1 MKHCDRG
8 MRSIVTIIAF
18 LSKGI
23 NCFDMDIVMLP
34 ISTIKALFY
43 SAVRQAGNGAHSWW
57 CFDSISLKVWGH
69 RSHSAIY
76 SIDTASSQLWP
87 DITLLYPN
95 GSEYFQRCKETEAG
109 REDGI
114 EPGAG
119 RWSVY
124 ILWGLVWAGE
134 VHFYNWI
141 SRVSR
146 LPVYL
151 LGNRE
156 AKRFG
161 LKCEPHVRS
170 SFFPGVL
177 VNICWFW
184 ISNAPRPR
192 W

>member
-34 ISTIKALFY
+34 ISTIKAVFY

-114 EPGAG
+114 ESVLNQELGGEAHISSED
-119 RWSVY
+119 WSGLGKFISTTGLAVSAVS
-124 ILWGLVWAGE
+124 LFTCWGIGKQNALV
-134 VHFYNWI
+134 
-141 SRVSR
+141 
-146 LPVYL
+146 
-151 LGNRE
+151 
-156 AKRFG
+156 
-161 LKCEPHVRS
+161 
-170 SFFPGVL
+170 
-177 VNICWFW
+177 
-184 ISNAPRPR
+184 
-192 W
+192 